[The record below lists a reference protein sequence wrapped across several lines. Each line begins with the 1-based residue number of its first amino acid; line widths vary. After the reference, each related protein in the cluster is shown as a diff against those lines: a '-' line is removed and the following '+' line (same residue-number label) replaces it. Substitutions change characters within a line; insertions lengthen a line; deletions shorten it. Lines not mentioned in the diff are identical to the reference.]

1 MSTALITRSLR
12 SATPNAYPQVRSFL
26 TDCARLCKYYFMIWK
41 VMSGEGDP
49 AVVRDLAPQ
58 RRQRILSIVESRR
71 AARLEELSAALGV
84 SQATVRRDLDELA
97 AEGKVR
103 RVHGGAVAIVER
115 PNEPH
120 FDVKAV
126 EAAEEKERIAARA
139 IQLLAPDDTVYLD
152 SGSTVL
158 AAARLLRG
166 WDHLTVVT
174 NSLPAAVELAGRG
187 PRLIVVGGE
196 FRERSK
202 AIVGPLT
209 HSLLESIH
217 VDRALMGTYALSL
230 DEGMTTT
237 DPAEASTK
245 ELVLG
250 RAREVI
256 LLADSRKMNTRSL
269 VRVGRLEAIDI
280 LVTDDRIDEGAVRDL
295 EGRGVRVIKA

>member
-1 MSTALITRSLR
+1 MT
-12 SATPNAYPQVRSFL
+12 
-26 TDCARLCKYYFMIWK
+26 WK
-41 VMSGEGDP
+41 VLSGDDE
-49 AVVRDLAPQ
+49 ATAVRDLAPQ
-58 RRQRILSIVESRR
+58 RRQRILSIVEARR

-103 RVHGGAVAIVER
+103 RVHGGVVAIADR

-139 IQLLAPDDTVYLD
+139 VQLLSPDDTVYLD

-166 WDHLTVVT
+166 RDRLTVVT
-174 NSLPAAVELAGRG
+174 NSLPAAMELAGHG
-187 PRLIVVGGE
+187 PRLIMVGGE
-196 FRERSK
+196 LRERSQ
-202 AIVGPLT
+202 ALVGPLT
-209 HSLLESIH
+209 HSLLRSIH

-230 DEGMTTT
+230 EDGMTTT

-245 ELVLG
+245 EIVLG

-256 LLADSRKMNTRSL
+256 LLADSRKMGTRSL
-269 VRVGRLEAIDI
+269 VSAGGLGAIDI
-280 LVTDDRIDEGAVRDL
+280 LVTDDRIDEAAVRDL
-295 EGRGVRVIKA
+295 EGRGIRVIKA

>member
-1 MSTALITRSLR
+1 
-12 SATPNAYPQVRSFL
+12 
-26 TDCARLCKYYFMIWK
+26 
-41 VMSGEGDP
+41 MSGDDA
-49 AVVRDLAPQ
+49 AVGRDLAPQ

-84 SQATVRRDLDELA
+84 SQATIRRDLDELA
-97 AEGKVR
+97 AEGRVR
-103 RVHGGAVAIVER
+103 RVHGGVVAIDER
-115 PNEPH
+115 QSEPH

-126 EAAEEKERIAARA
+126 EAAAEKERIAHRA
-139 IQLLAPDDTVYLD
+139 IELLSPGDTVYLD

-166 WDHLTVVT
+166 WDRLTVVT
-174 NSLPAAVELAGRG
+174 NSLPAVVELAGRG

-196 FRERSK
+196 FRERSQ
-202 AIVGPLT
+202 AMVGPLT
-209 HSLLESIH
+209 HALLDSIH

-230 DEGMTTT
+230 EEGMTTT

-256 LLADSRKMNTRSL
+256 LLADSRKVGTRSL
-269 VRVGRLEAIDI
+269 VRAGRLEAIDI
-280 LVTDDRIDEGAVRDL
+280 LVTDDRIDEAAVRDL
-295 EGRGVRVIKA
+295 EQRGITVIKA